1 MSKLITKSEY
11 KDTIKSIKN
20 SSKED
25 IRKARTQYKGSGKME
40 DDHLNSIYVRDI
52 YYGVTLANLKR
63 HGVFKFFLG
72 KMLAEIRYRYRTSIK
87 RPANLESLWYWPVI
101 PSLCLR
107 DIVDTA
113 KLSTKVTNAMYAAEK
128 ELIKAEEDGKI
139 VASGKAETV
148 IRNEEAKTAK
158 ENFANGK

>member
-25 IRKARTQYKGSGKME
+25 IRKARTQYKGSCKME

-52 YYGVTLANLKR
+52 YYGITLANLKR

-87 RPANLESLWYWPVI
+87 RPANLECLWYWPVV
-101 PSLCLR
+101 PSACLR
-107 DIVDTA
+107 EAVDTKIFSA
-113 KLSTKVTNAMYAAEK
+113 TVIKAMHAARK

-139 VASGKAETV
+139 VASGKEETV